1 MTELECAVVKNFFN
15 KGYLKFYV
23 QYMDDALVL

>member
-1 MTELECAVVKNFFN
+1 MAERECAVVKNFFN

-23 QYMDDALVL
+23 QYMDDED